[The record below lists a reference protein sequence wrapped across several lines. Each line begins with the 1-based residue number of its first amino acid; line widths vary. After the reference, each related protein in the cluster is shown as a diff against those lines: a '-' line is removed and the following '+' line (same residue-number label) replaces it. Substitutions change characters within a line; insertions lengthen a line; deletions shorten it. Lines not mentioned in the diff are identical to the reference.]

1 MSVGAPQIRLG
12 PQSSSTA
19 GSKVPKRKESLL
31 KVQPSGDLH
40 LSTGYMSA
48 ILMKKLLNFLR
59 QSHKTEQDT
68 ASCMTVRNRSISLV

>member
-1 MSVGAPQIRLG
+1 MSVGAPLIRLG

-19 GSKVPKRKESLL
+19 GSKVPKRKECLL

-59 QSHKTEQDT
+59 
-68 ASCMTVRNRSISLV
+68 